1 MFLSSEFRCPGIHA
15 ELLRNSTWWF
25 VELIDYIKLIWTSS
39 NDRYYLQSILILDI
53 HVFVSSEFHC
63 PGIHAELLRNSTWC
77 VSLLVVQMS
86 KESTLS
92 DAIDHIKKLQNQVL
106 ELQRQLADS
115 PGEAWEKQGSASCSE
130 SFTATE
136 NMPYQVIIAAVTSW
150 YCKYGLA
157 VEGEF

>member
-1 MFLSSEFRCPGIHA
+1 MINPPLPHPSHPDPDA
-15 ELLRNSTWWF
+15 
-25 VELIDYIKLIWTSS
+25 
-39 NDRYYLQSILILDI
+39 
-53 HVFVSSEFHC
+53 
-63 PGIHAELLRNSTWC
+63 C

-115 PGEAWEKQGSASCSE
+115 PGEAWDKQGSASCSE

-136 NMPYQVIIAAVTSW
+136 NMPYQVIIAAVTS
-150 YCKYGLA
+150 
-157 VEGEF
+157 